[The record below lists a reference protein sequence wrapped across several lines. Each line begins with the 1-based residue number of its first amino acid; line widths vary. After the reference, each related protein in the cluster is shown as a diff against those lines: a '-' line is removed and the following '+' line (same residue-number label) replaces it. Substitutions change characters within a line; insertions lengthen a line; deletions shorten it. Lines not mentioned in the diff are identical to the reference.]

1 MRSSI
6 GWLLAWKVD
15 AEGIGLH
22 HGDGQLAGLELDGR
36 HLAPARLSSGG
47 TAPRELTAIGVP
59 GPHGHMSVPSDQR

>member
-22 HGDGQLAGLELDGR
+22 HGDCQLAGLELDGR

-47 TAPRELTAIGVP
+47 RTVP
-59 GPHGHMSVPSDQR
+59 